1 MTALCP
7 TYVVPNASQLKQG
20 GATGPYDCTAWAA
33 RVVIATSTCGA
44 KVPSG
49 RTIRLQ
55 SSEPIP
61 DPTSPGLNLNQV
73 AAVARDHYGVYM
85 DVHTGLRKVTWD
97 EYERRRKAGQPAEI
111 QVSYAPIADSKY
123 DAGRG
128 FRGGHAMAETTH
140 ATYDSLADGRAA
152 GVFKFNGML
161 YTRELMKQAAGKLVI
176 GQTRTGPRLVGYG
189 YVWAAFGRDVVPSF
203 RVRVPAGP
211 VLVYSLMAGKVVDRR
226 TATTAGFT
234 ASCSPPRSYPWPA
247 KSRTVTLV
255 KVTGGS
261 HAGWYISA
269 KYATEA

>member
-7 TYVVPNASQLKQG
+7 TYVVPNASQLLQG
-20 GATGPYDCTAWAA
+20 GSTGKYDCTAWAA

-55 SSEPIP
+55 TNEPIP
-61 DPTSPGLNLNQV
+61 DPDSPGLNLSQV
-73 AAVARDHYGVYM
+73 ATVAREHYGVYM
-85 DVHTGLRKVTWD
+85 DVRTGLRKVTWD

-111 QVSYAPIADSKY
+111 QVSYAPIAASKY

-152 GVFKFNGML
+152 GVFKFNGTL
-161 YTRELMKQAAGKLVI
+161 YTRSLIREAAGKLVI
-176 GQTRTGPRLVGYG
+176 NQRGDTVGLG
-189 YVWAAFGRDVVPSF
+189 FVWAAFGRDVVPSY
-203 RVRVPAGP
+203 RCRVPAGP
-211 VLVYSLMAGKVVDRR
+211 VLVYALVSGKVTSRR
-226 TATTAGFT
+226 VATTAGFT

-247 KSRTVTLV
+247 KARTVTLV
-255 KVTGGS
+255 KVTGGV

-269 KYATEA
+269 KYATEL